1 MTDRRDVPQDD
12 DTQPI
17 DSSFFSPAPE
27 PQDRVGLRE
36 LDGAAGASH
45 DPRAL
50 VRAGSPSGDRAG
62 HAKPA
67 DRSTGTGVGTILAA
81 CFLSAALASGGTF
94 AALSATGAF
103 DATSAAPVS
112 NADPTSVRQPVTID
126 ENSAIVDVAATA
138 GPAVV
143 RIVTGDIDPNALELP
158 EQGVGS
164 GVIFN
169 PNGWILTNRHV
180 VAGSRLAHR
189 RAQGRDASIPARSTA
204 STR

>member
-17 DSSFFSPAPE
+17 DSSFFSPAPQRQTEWAAASWTAPPAHPTTPEHWFE
-27 PQDRVGLRE
+27 PT
-36 LDGAAGASH
+36 
-45 DPRAL
+45 PRPATTP
-50 VRAGSPSGDRAG
+50 VQP
-62 HAKPA
+62 KPA
-67 DRSTGTGVGTILAA
+67 DRRTGIGVGTILAA

-103 DATSAAPVS
+103 DSPAAPVS

-126 ENSAIVDVAATA
+126 ENSAVVDVAALA

-169 PNGWILTNRHV
+169 PGGWILTNRHV
-180 VAGSRLAHR
+180 VAGSSSLTVELKD
-189 RAQGRDASIPARSTA
+189 G
-204 STR
+204 TRYPG